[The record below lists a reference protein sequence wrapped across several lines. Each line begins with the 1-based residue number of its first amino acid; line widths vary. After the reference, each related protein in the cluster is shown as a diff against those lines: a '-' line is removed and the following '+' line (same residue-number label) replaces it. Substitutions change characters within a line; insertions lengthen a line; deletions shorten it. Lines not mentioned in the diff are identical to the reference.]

1 MFVFRTFM
9 VPASLAAKAVA
20 ITDALGYPHKGM
32 FIVPVDNVAMIST
45 GAIDADSPLLGT
57 AADLWEAVQAGT
69 PGSVT
74 LADCTALVAALDLTQ
89 AEPQGRM
96 DFIRAEVTS
105 AVTAPAW
112 VQPTGAHNAYALD
125 AAVTHAGKG
134 WRNLTPANTWEPGV
148 SGWRELWGQDGAN
161 EWPEWVQ
168 PTGAHDAYKIGDK
181 VTFASKRYVSTINGN
196 TWSPTAY
203 PAGWELQP

>member
-57 AADLWEAVQAGT
+57 ASALWEAVQAGT

-74 LADCTALVAALDLTQ
+74 MADCAALVAALDLTE
-89 AEPQGRM
+89 AEPHGRM
-96 DFIRAEVTS
+96 DFVRDEVAD

-112 VQPTGAHNAYALD
+112 VQPTGAHDAYPMD

-134 WRNLTPANTWEPGV
+134 WRNLTPANVWEPSV
-148 SGWRELWGQDGAN
+148 SGWRELWGQGGAN

-168 PTGAHDAYKIGDK
+168 PTGAHDAYPLGAK
-181 VTFASKRYVSTINGN
+181 VTHNGERWVSTAANNVWPPGEF
-196 TWSPTAY
+196 
-203 PAGWELQP
+203 GWERQE